1 MCKNVSLEDEVKIC
15 LSSIFYIFGFKIL
28 HFQQKFQIKS
38 LISKQKTVSID
49 HFLYFLRACS
59 TLVQQYSPLMEQRHK
74 QSAAEMVQQT
84 AESLSNAFACD
95 EPSPEDL
102 IFNLFKIPNKEE
114 ASIGKL
120 IMVWLPS
127 LGIMSNLSSQRDE
140 REEIA

>member
-1 MCKNVSLEDEVKIC
+1 MDD
-15 LSSIFYIFGFKIL
+15 F
-28 HFQQKFQIKS
+28 
-38 LISKQKTVSID
+38 
-49 HFLYFLRACS
+49 RARS
-59 TLVQQYSPLMEQRHK
+59 TLVQQYSPIMEQRHK

-120 IMVWLPS
+120 IMVMAAFVRSDVKLVRWWAKL
-127 LGIMSNLSSQRDE
+127 LMSKCLADPIFSSCFT
-140 REEIA
+140 